1 MSIITVRR
9 GFTLIELIIVI
20 AIMGMVASLVS
31 SRLSHIAD
39 HSSALTPSTIKNY
52 LSAFNSSKRLD
63 LFCYNQCTQ
72 CDLWEG
78 DKKVRSSLVMESNG
92 TLSVRQFDRF
102 GHLVYADPSIY
113 SEHGEMQEGN
123 FKFSLYP
130 DGVSS
135 ALLLESGGK
144 LFAYTPLSDL
154 VLQGDEEQVRPLLYD
169 SSLMNKDNY
178 YGSH

>member
-20 AIMGMVASLVS
+20 AIMGMVATLVS

-39 HSSALTPSTIKNY
+39 HSSVLTPSSIKNY

-63 LFCYNQCTQ
+63 LFCYDNCTH

-78 DKKVRSSLVMESNG
+78 DKKVRSSLIMESNSS
-92 TLSVRQFDRF
+92 LSVRKFDRF
-102 GHLVYADPSIY
+102 GHLVNADPSIH
-113 SEHGEMQEGN
+113 SDHGEIREGN
-123 FKFSLYP
+123 FEFTLYP

-135 ALLLESGGK
+135 SLLLESDGK
-144 LFAYTPLSDL
+144 LFAYTPVSDSL
-154 VLQGDEEQVRPLLYD
+154 IQGDEEQVRTLLYD

-178 YGSH
+178 YGSR